1 MKLAEFKRKI
11 EECENQIL
19 DLLKKTE
26 ADKMLDDDLLI
37 QTLET
42 SKKTSEEISIEIESK
57 FFKILS

>member
-37 QTLET
+37 
-42 SKKTSEEISIEIESK
+42 
-57 FFKILS
+57 